1 MNKLKT
7 SIVIAIFIVLILF
20 IVNIE
25 INKTIMKSDKV
36 WGHERNQDSYK
47 ILNMKQ
53 EGIPSTLGQINEM
66 SDNSNMNIDY
76 VVIYQ
81 ENKWFKEQR
90 KLLKIMR
97 LEREFPDFDF
107 EITDTMYYRLV
118 DEIIEDIDEN
128 YSVFIRLYEKY
139 EHHHNLWSLEPISI
153 IIPKVETI
161 IEGKQ
166 IIKEMNSDFLRLL
179 PITIVEN
186 EMLNRWKNENYDPSN
201 EFTDES
207 PEGLSIEDVINTK
220 H

>member
-1 MNKLKT
+1 MNTLKT

-53 EGIPSTLGQINEM
+53 EGI
-66 SDNSNMNIDY
+66 
-76 VVIYQ
+76 
-81 ENKWFKEQR
+81 
-90 KLLKIMR
+90 
-97 LEREFPDFDF
+97 EREFPDFDF

-220 H
+220 YY